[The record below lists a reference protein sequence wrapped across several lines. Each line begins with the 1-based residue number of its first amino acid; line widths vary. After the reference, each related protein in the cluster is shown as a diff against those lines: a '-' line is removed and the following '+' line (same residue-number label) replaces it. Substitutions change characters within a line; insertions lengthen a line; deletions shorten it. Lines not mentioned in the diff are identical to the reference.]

1 LPEEEKEKVLS
12 ENKELLETT
21 PDAPIEEEP
30 NPNLLSLSQDPF
42 RGREQ
47 TSYSWLERAFDP
59 ESPITEDGRSIYTMS
74 AFDTESGQELLF
86 PTIRLDKDTGKL
98 VQYDTSTE
106 EGKQEAYEKSIV
118 EDDYLTFANQEEATA
133 FSKNVSDRISNIRES
148 HKKQQEQYLLDQE
161 KARHTPA
168 LLPDEVI
175 QKYHQ
180 IEDLMVRIAGNEL
193 QSFEGVQ
200 NLITA
205 IEDQTHDFN
214 VEDGDFAE
222 IDLLRK
228 FPSLVETDENGTP
241 KSTTLLEELERR
253 FPDTNSPPG
262 ANLLKN
268 YLKEK
273 WLEEN
278 RSMFSPQTNPITATW
293 KVAGKLKKLG
303 IDTLEGYDKFMLDLP
318 NIGGNVGYS
327 TVEFMMLVAEGI
339 LNPPGLRPMTNNI
352 QIWYEKVEGLA
363 PKEARKEAEKLSSKI
378 FQWSTYVG
386 EQVQPKTELGK
397 AVAQVGEYTLGA
409 YGGKQLFKWGFSKL
423 LKWGKTLEKTKIK
436 EWGREIGK
444 IKPTDWKSLEKI
456 GLSDKTSFTVG
467 GTAGLTAAMSP
478 ENRLLPFLED
488 IGMPPEIARITAA
501 SPDDT
506 TFMKYMKNFY
516 DASAD
521 VMGFDLVVP
530 GLLAF
535 SRAMYYWAKPYS
547 AESIK
552 KAKEGLNVASSYF
565 DKIKWLFP
573 EEAAFRK
580 PRKVTGAEE
589 TLASL
594 KETSQKELQE
604 LLEADKKGELLELLN
619 SKGYTVDEKGLVV
632 PKELVPKGKPS
643 KIDTIEIPDSG
654 IKDESLIAKE
664 LTNEDKL
671 RIAELAIKDAK
682 DFSTTTQSI
691 LNVNKITTEKDR
703 VQYIKKG
710 VEIFDQLYQKG
721 KKRTT
726 QTFQDAERIRREIEA
741 WVGPDNMGSYL
752 QKFAGMTKNF
762 PALMHSVRTY
772 MFEEAKAFAK
782 SSKRIT
788 DLGPNA
794 TNKDLAEYF
803 LDVYKYVGAMETDV
817 RISGNIARTLQIRNT
832 VLNASDNVLANV
844 IDGAARYG
852 ESGRKTLLQVAEAAG
867 GQSDPLGLANLV
879 NRRKGPLYNLFENAK
894 INAISGFISNGITLA
909 ATNVGVVSFLM
920 SRQHEHIS
928 EIMLNT
934 IAREWRDRTGKKFLG
949 LQGEGMTW
957 GALKAEHFG
966 LQQATFELF
975 AGAHFGPRSPL
986 GSAYK
991 AGKTLQV
998 DSMAHHELSD
1008 TFRASGEV
1016 IHLPWVGEVALSRGM
1031 TAEVFGDYLDTAF
1044 MKGDIGS
1051 VMKLLV
1057 NSAGLINSASGR
1069 AIVMTDAFW
1078 RNVSERMELHKFAYI
1093 DATNTVRNNLRN
1105 TDGTLKITDKDAY
1118 LEAVQEEYMYII
1130 KNPDDDLLKRAKA
1143 NTQVALM
1150 QAPLNKL
1157 GTWVEKQ
1164 KNFTSDYRGGKDWYE
1179 TGQGSFGKNLQQS
1192 VKNIGENVGK
1202 GAVNI
1207 AGNIPRAFVA
1217 SKFAFLRT
1225 MTNIFKEYVIER
1237 TPFKFLDPDMYKK
1250 MSEAER
1256 QASLAKIGNGT
1267 MILGMGYTLG
1277 RKFFMKD
1284 GEGFYM
1290 EGLDTSDPSS
1300 RFVKYVEGGR
1310 NPEINYQDGKGN
1322 EYSVSLDR
1330 IDPGKAT
1337 LALGA
1342 IFGDYHDQ
1350 MQEAISLMDE
1360 KFQKDA
1366 IEKEQVL
1373 REKLTWAL
1381 ADWFYGVPMMQ
1392 GIKDTAG
1399 AMLQG
1404 IDPYGPDLTREGAKF
1419 ATEFLNP
1426 WVSTQSSLRKA
1437 IHKTLSPFA
1446 VMGSKS
1452 EKLEKV
1458 KTIDDAKYMDDR
1470 GGERDDLRE
1479 WNVKKGGALFT
1490 ALNNYIEAVHKV
1502 SIMDRT
1508 DIRNPKIGQN
1518 LYALVGPEGN
1528 MVKHLPHL
1536 KLRSLERGLAT
1547 LLLPIIGKRK
1557 IRTNTSDLILGLDIP
1572 YKDPRQWQATPGI
1585 VLSPEQR
1592 YTWAVL
1598 AGRMN
1603 KKYFNNEYYRQSVE
1617 LLNKGG
1623 LDDIHDPKQRRIK
1636 ARLKDRVHSR
1646 ILLNRQRAYK
1656 SMMNLKRNI
1665 DNGFKNQD
1673 RNQSRINKLTTG

>member
-1 LPEEEKEKVLS
+1 MPEEETQKKVLS
-12 ENKELLETT
+12 EHKELLEKET

-30 NPNLLSLSQDPF
+30 DSTLLELSQDPF

-47 TSYSWLERAFDP
+47 KSYPWLERAFDP
-59 ESPITEDGRSIYTMS
+59 ESPTLNNRSIYTRS
-74 AFDTESGQELLF
+74 AFDEDSGQELLF
-86 PTIRLDKDTGKL
+86 PTIRLDKSTGQL
-98 VQYDTSTE
+98 FQYDTSTP
-106 EGKQEAYEKSIV
+106 EGMQKAYEKAIA
-118 EDDYLTFANQEEATA
+118 EDDYLTFASADEATT
-133 FSKNVSDRISNIRES
+133 FSKHVSERISQIRAS
-148 HKKQQEQYLLDQE
+148 HKAQQEQHKINRE
-161 KARHTPA
+161 KARQTPA
-168 LLPDEVI
+168 LLPNEVI

-180 IEDLMVRIAGNEL
+180 IEDLMVRIASNEN
-193 QSFEGVQ
+193 QSFEGMQ
-200 NLITA
+200 NLIAA
-205 IEDQTHDFN
+205 IEDQTNDFN
-214 VEDGDFAE
+214 VEAGDYAE
-222 IDLLRK
+222 MDLLRE
-228 FPSLVETDENGTP
+228 FPSLVDAKP
-241 KSTTLLEELERR
+241 TTLLKEIERR
-253 FPDTNSPPG
+253 FPDTNSTPG
-262 ANLLKN
+262 ANLLKH

-273 WLEEN
+273 WLDEN
-278 RSMFSPQTNPITATW
+278 RSMFSPQGDPLTATW
-293 KVAGKLKKLG
+293 KVAGKLKQLG
-303 IDTLEGYDKFMLDLP
+303 IDSYEAYDKFMLDLP

-327 TVEFMMLVAEGI
+327 TMEFMMLVTEGI

-352 QIWYEKVEGLA
+352 QVWYEKIQGLE
-363 PKEARKEAEKLSSKI
+363 PKEARKKAEELSSKM

-397 AVAQVGEYTLGA
+397 ATATIGEYTLGA
-409 YGGKQLFKWGFSKL
+409 FGGKHIWKWGLTKAM
-423 LKWGKTLEKTKIK
+423 KWGKVLEKTKVK

-444 IKPTDWKSLEKI
+444 IKPTDWKTLEKVAT
-456 GLSDKTSFTVG
+456 SDKTSFIGG
-467 GTAGLTAAMSP
+467 GTLGLTATMSP

-516 DASAD
+516 DASVD
-521 VMGFDLVVP
+521 IMGFDLVIP
-530 GLLAF
+530 GMLAL
-535 SRAMYYWAKPYS
+535 SRAMYYWSKPYTV
-547 AESIK
+547 ESVK
-552 KAKEGLNVASSYF
+552 KAKEGLSVASSYF
-565 DKIKWLFP
+565 EKIKWLFP

-604 LLEADKKGELLELLN
+604 LIQADNKGELLKFIE
-619 SKGYTVDEKGLVV
+619 SKGYTVDEKGLIV
-632 PKELVPKGKPS
+632 PKALVPKGKPP
-643 KIDTIEIPDSG
+643 KVDTLEIPDAG

-664 LTNEDKL
+664 LTDEDKL

-682 DFSTTTQSI
+682 DFSTSTQKI
-691 LNVNKITTEKDR
+691 LNVDKITTEEDR
-703 VQYIKKG
+703 LKYIKKG
-710 VEIFDQLYQKG
+710 VEIFDQLYQTG

-741 WVGPDNMGSYL
+741 WVGPDNVGSYL

-772 MFEEAKAFAK
+772 MFEEAKAFAR
-782 SSKRIT
+782 SSKKIS
-788 DLGPNA
+788 DLGPSA
-794 TNKDLAEYF
+794 TDKDLVEYF
-803 LDVYKYVGAMETDV
+803 LDVHKYVGAMETDV
-817 RISGNIARTLQIRNT
+817 RIAGNIARTLQIRNT
-832 VLNASDNVLANV
+832 ILNASDNVLANV
-844 IDGAARYG
+844 IEGAGRYG
-852 ESGRKTLLQVAEAAG
+852 EDGRKTLLQVADAVG
-867 GQSDPLGLANLV
+867 NQPDPLGIKNIV
-879 NRRKGPLYNLFENAK
+879 NRRNGPLYNLFEFAK
-894 INAISGFISNGITLA
+894 SNAITGFISNGVTLA
-909 ATNVGVVSFLM
+909 ATNLGVLSFMM
-920 SRQHEHIS
+920 SRQHEHLS
-928 EIMLNT
+928 EVMLNT
-934 IAREWRDRTGKKFLG
+934 VAREWKDRTGKSFFG

-998 DSMAHHELSD
+998 DSIAHHELSD

-1016 IHLPWVGEVALSRGM
+1016 LNLPWVGEVALSRGL

-1051 VMKLLV
+1051 VMKLIV
-1057 NSAGLINSASGR
+1057 NSAGLINTASGR

-1078 RNVSERMELHKFAYI
+1078 RNVAERMELHKLAYI
-1093 DATNTVRNNLRN
+1093 DATNTVRNSLRN
-1105 TDGTLKITDKDAY
+1105 SDGTLKITDKDAY
-1118 LEAVQEEYMYII
+1118 LDKVQEEYMYII
-1130 KNPDDDLLKRAKA
+1130 RNPDDGLLKTSKA

-1150 QAPLNKL
+1150 QAPLNKI
-1157 GTWVEKQ
+1157 GQSIEKF
-1164 KNFTSDYRGGKDWYE
+1164 KTKTSNRRGGKDWYE
-1179 TGQGSFGKNLQQS
+1179 TGHGSFGKNLRQS
-1192 VKNIGENVGK
+1192 MQNIGENVTQSMF
-1202 GAVNI
+1202 NI
-1207 AGNIPRAFVA
+1207 GENIPRAFVA

-1225 MTNIFKEYVIER
+1225 MTNIFKEYVLER
-1237 TPFKFLDPDMYKK
+1237 QVFKFLDPDMYKK

-1267 MILGMGYTLG
+1267 LMLSMGYALG
-1277 RKFFMKD
+1277 NKVFMKD
-1284 GEGFYM
+1284 GKGFYM
-1290 EGLDTSDPSS
+1290 EGLDAADPSS
-1300 RFVKYVEGGR
+1300 RFIKYVEGGR
-1310 NPEINYQDGKGN
+1310 SPEISYQDGKGN

-1337 LALGA
+1337 LAIGA

-1360 KFQKDA
+1360 KFMKDS
-1366 IEKEQVL
+1366 IELEQVL

-1399 AMLQG
+1399 AIIPG
-1404 IDPYGPDLTREGAKF
+1404 IDPYGPDLSREATKF
-1419 ATEFLNP
+1419 ATEFINP
-1426 WVSTQSSLRKA
+1426 WIAGQSSLRKA
-1437 IHKTLSPFA
+1437 IHKTLDPFA
-1446 VMGSKS
+1446 VMGGRSQ
-1452 EKLEKV
+1452 KLEKV

-1470 GGERDDLRE
+1470 GGERPDLRE
-1479 WNVKKGGALFT
+1479 WNTKKAGILFT
-1490 ALNNYIEAVHKV
+1490 ALQNYIEAVHKV

-1547 LLLPIIGKRK
+1547 LALPIVGKRK

-1592 YTWAVL
+1592 YEWTVL
-1598 AGRMN
+1598 AGRLN
-1603 KKYFNNEYYRQSVE
+1603 KKYFNNEYYRQQVE
-1617 LLNKGG
+1617 LLNSGK
-1623 LDDIHDPKQRRIK
+1623 LDNIHDQTQRRTK
-1636 ARLKDRVHSR
+1636 YRLKDRVHSR
-1646 ILLNRQRAYK
+1646 ILLNRQRAYR
-1656 SMMNLKRNI
+1656 SMMNSKRNI
-1665 DNGFKNQD
+1665 DSGFKNQD
-1673 RNQSRINKLTTG
+1673 RNQSRINKLTSG